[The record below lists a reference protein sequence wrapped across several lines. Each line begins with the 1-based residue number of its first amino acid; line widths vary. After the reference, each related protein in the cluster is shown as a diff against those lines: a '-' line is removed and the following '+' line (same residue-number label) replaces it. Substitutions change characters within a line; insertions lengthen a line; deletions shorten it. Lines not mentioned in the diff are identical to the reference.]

1 MAVENLVVLNEA
13 LPLEEIPAEIDRIR
27 AMIQSLEAVKK
38 AYEDKLKGWMKEN
51 SLEKVELAGYMCTFY
66 KQERKELDKEELA
79 KVVDLAKYTK
89 IKVVEGFK
97 VTKKKGGEK

>member
-1 MAVENLVVLNEA
+1 MAVENLAALNEE
-13 LPLEEIPAEIDRIR
+13 LHIEEIPAEIDRIR

-51 SLEKVELAGYMCTFY
+51 SLDKAELAGYICTFY
-66 KQERKELDKEELA
+66 KQERKELDKDALA
-79 KVVDLAKYTK
+79 MVIDLTPYTR

-97 VTKKKGGEK
+97 ITKKKGGEK